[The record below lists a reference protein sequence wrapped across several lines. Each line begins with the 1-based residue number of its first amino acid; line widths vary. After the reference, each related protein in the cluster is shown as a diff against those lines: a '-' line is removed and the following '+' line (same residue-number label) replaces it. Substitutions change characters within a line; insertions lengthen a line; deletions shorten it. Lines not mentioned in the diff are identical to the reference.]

1 MFLRDDRQDIQDTV
15 LDLKRRVGPDGFVFS
30 SGGIGPTHDDIT
42 YEALASVLGELATC
56 LNLPLATCVMFLNLY
71 PVWHMEVTIVALPA
85 MRLSGSS
92 ACNLVMQ
99 VCRFSCT
106 SQRCSS

>member
-15 LDLKRRVGPDGFVFS
+15 LDLKRRVGPNGFVFS

-56 LNLPLATCVMFLNLY
+56 CVAFQNMS
-71 PVWHMEVTIVALPA
+71 PVWHMEVTIAALPG
-85 MRLSGSS
+85 MKLSCSS
-92 ACNLVMQ
+92 ACKLVMQ